1 MVSKTSL
8 YNKTILKKNLTR
20 FAPLWGGYT
29 LLIVLSLLFNAINN
43 SRRDVVYGQQTLMLV
58 FAYLSVLYAPMAA
71 AFLFNDLFNTRLCY
85 TLHSLPVSRN
95 AMFGSHIL
103 SGFLFQ
109 LIPSTV
115 MALVSLPILL
125 SCSQVIGAPHISL
138 AAWAAA
144 NLQYLFFFGL
154 AALCMVCVGNL
165 LGFVAMYGLLNVA
178 GYGTYVLLD
187 NLFRPLLKGI
197 VTPFKPF
204 LLLTPIIRLND
215 NRYISIHVPERTV
228 EGRHISIHVPELTV
242 ESRPTEYVYLDTGWP
257 YAIAIAAVG
266 LILIAV
272 ALLIYRRRNLE
283 TAGEFV
289 SYKLLRPLILLSI
302 SLASGTAAAL
312 LLVPEDSRPLALRL
326 LCLFLGMTLGYF
338 LGLMLLNRSSQ
349 VFHRKNWV
357 GLGLLLASMAL
368 LLGLTKLDPLGS
380 VSRLPAREDI
390 SSVALIY
397 RSERSMSSPEEIDDM
412 RLLHSLALEE
422 TLSGSSDSNIEAYI
436 PFRLTYELKNGAHM
450 ERSYQVHMDSE
461 AGKLLCKHLTSLTF
475 AAHNSQIKTPED
487 LLAQVHRPTN
497 ISLYCGRFYYSV
509 PEEYLTEDTV
519 EALYKALIADCQEGT
534 MVQNSAYHPPVVLSD
549 KDECY
554 LGCDVY
560 IAFPYSAKFNLSF
573 EFYSD
578 SQNILAWLDT
588 IGLDSAAFWD
598 RIVY

>member
-1 MVSKTSL
+1 MASKTSL

-29 LLIVLSLLFNAINN
+29 LLIVLTLLFSAINN
-43 SRRDVVYGQQTLMLV
+43 DYFYSRAYNQKTLMLV
-58 FAYLSVLYAPMAA
+58 FGYLSTLYAPMAA
-71 AFLFNDLFNTRLCY
+71 ALLFMDLFNTRLCY

-103 SGFLFQ
+103 SGFLFH
-109 LIPSTV
+109 LIPTTV

-125 SCSQVIGAPHISL
+125 SCSQVNGAPYISL

-154 AALCMVCVGNL
+154 STLCMMCVGNL
-165 LGFVAMYGLLNVA
+165 LGFAAMYGLLNIA

-187 NLFRPLLKGI
+187 NLFRPLLKGV
-197 VTPFKPF
+197 VTPSRPF
-204 LLLTPIIRLND
+204 QLLTPFLYLNSG
-215 NRYISIHVPERTV
+215 RYIEIEPVSL
-228 EGRHISIHVPELTV
+228 LTAV
-242 ESRPTEYVYLDTGWP
+242 DGPVLDLTNTSYYVRLITGWS

-283 TAGEFV
+283 TAGDFV

-312 LLVPEDSRPLALRL
+312 LLVPDDSRPLALRL

-349 VFHRKNWV
+349 VFHRKNWA

-380 VSRLPAREDI
+380 VSRLPAQEDI
-390 SSVALIY
+390 SSVALIF
-397 RSERSMSSPEEIDDM
+397 RSERSASSPEEMDDL

-422 TLSGSSDSNIEAYI
+422 ALSDPSDSNIEAYI
-436 PFRLTYELKNGAHM
+436 PFRLAYDLKNGTHM

-461 AGKLLCKHLTSLTF
+461 AGKLLCKQLTSLTF
-475 AAHNSQIKTPED
+475 AAHDPQIKTPED
-487 LLAQVHRPTN
+487 LLAQVHRPTG
-497 ISLYCGRFYYSV
+497 IHLYCGRFSFNV
-509 PEEYLTEDTV
+509 SEEYLTEETV

-534 MVQNSAYHPPVVLSD
+534 MVQSSAYHPPVVLSD
-549 KDECY
+549 NSEY
-554 LGCDVY
+554 YFGCGVY
-560 IAFPYSAKFNLSF
+560 IYFPASANFNLHF
-573 EFYSD
+573 DFFSD

-588 IGLDSAAFWD
+588 VGIDSATFWD
-598 RIVY
+598 RAGY